1 MGTIKRF
8 YQAKR
13 GEILAACVLTLFLT
27 FYCSRCDVA
36 AEETTAGVMYE
47 RVTHDGAVEERQVRQ
62 ITTKIFTYNF
72 TLNELDTYINIQKE
86 QIKQLENRIKKLQI
100 MREAVFKEANK

>member
-1 MGTIKRF
+1 MGLVKDFCDHKKGTIF
-8 YQAKR
+8 WA
-13 GEILAACVLTLFLT
+13 LVLFL
-27 FYCSRCDVA
+27 FLLWYCSTVNVY

-72 TLNELDTYINIQKE
+72 TLNELDTYIDIQKE